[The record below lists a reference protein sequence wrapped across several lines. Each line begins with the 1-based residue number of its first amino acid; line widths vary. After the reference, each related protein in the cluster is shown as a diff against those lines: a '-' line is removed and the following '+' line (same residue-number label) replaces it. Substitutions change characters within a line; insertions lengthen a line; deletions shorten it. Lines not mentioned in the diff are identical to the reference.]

1 MQLGRFIARGVIGS
15 LFIGH
20 GTQKLFGSFGGPG
33 LAGTDGMMEALNM
46 RPARRNSLAAGVTET
61 AGGALLVAGLA
72 TPLAASALIGVMV
85 TAIRKVHLPNGPWA
99 ANGGWEYNAVLIAAL
114 AVLAEDGPGDLSLDA
129 ATGLERT
136 GAKWALTSLALG
148 AAASTLSIELGR
160 RASAGSTEAVG
171 TPGQPTGAGAG
182 GDAGGDD
189 GESPFPCTA
198 GDPVT
203 G

>member
-33 LAGTDGMMEALNM
+33 LAGTDGMMEALEM

-61 AGGALLVAGLA
+61 AGGALLIAGLA
-72 TPLAASALIGVMV
+72 TPVAAAGLIGVMI

-114 AVLAEDGPGDLSLDA
+114 TALAEDGPGDLSLDA
-129 ATGLERT
+129 ATGMERT
-136 GAKWALTSLALG
+136 GAKWGLGALALG
-148 AAASTLSIELGR
+148 AVASALTIELGR
-160 RASAGSTEAVG
+160 RAPAPLTAG
-171 TPGQPTGAGAG
+171 TPGQPTGAGA
-182 GDAGGDD
+182 AGS
-189 GESPFPCTA
+189 GEGEAPFGETA

-203 G
+203 D

>member
-1 MQLGRFIARGVIGS
+1 MQLGRFLARAVIGS

-33 LAGTDGMMEALNM
+33 LAGTDGMMQALDM

-72 TPLAASALIGVMV
+72 TPLAAAGLIGTMI
-85 TAIRKVHLPNGPWA
+85 TAIRKVHLANGPWA

-129 ATGLERT
+129 AAGLERR
-136 GAKWALTSLALG
+136 GVKWALASLALG
-148 AAASTLSIELGR
+148 AAASTLAIELGR
-160 RASAGSTEAVG
+160 RAPAEPTEAVG

-182 GDAGGDD
+182 GDDD
-189 GESPFPCTA
+189 ESPFPGTA

>member
-1 MQLGRFIARGVIGS
+1 MSVAKLAARGLIGG
-15 LFIGH
+15 LFFGH
-20 GTQKLFGSFGGPG
+20 GMQKLQGWFGGPG
-33 LAGTDGMMEALNM
+33 LEGTGGMMQSLNM
-46 RPARRNSLAAGVTET
+46 HPPRRNAILAGAVEA
-61 AGGALLVAGLA
+61 AGGAALTLGLG
-72 TPLAASALIGVMV
+72 TPLVSSALIGQMIV
-85 TAIRKVHLPNGPWA
+85 AIRKVHLPNGPWA

-136 GAKWALTSLALG
+136 GAKWALASLALG
-148 AAASTLSIELGR
+148 AAASTLTIELGR
-160 RASAGSTEAVG
+160 RASAGSSEAVG

-182 GDAGGDD
+182 GDD
-189 GESPFPCTA
+189 GESPFPDTA

>member
-1 MQLGRFIARGVIGS
+1 MQLGRFIVRGVVGS

-33 LAGTDGMMEALNM
+33 LEGTDGMMQALDL
-46 RPARRNSLAAGVTET
+46 RPARRNSLAAGITET
-61 AGGALLVAGLA
+61 AGGALLIAGLA
-72 TPLAASALIGVMV
+72 TPVAAAGLIGAMI
-85 TAIRKVHLPNGPWA
+85 TAIRKVHLANGPWA

-114 AVLAEDGPGDLSLDA
+114 TALAEDGPGDLSLDA

-136 GAKWALTSLALG
+136 GAKWALLSLAAG
-148 AAASTLSIELGR
+148 AAASTLVIELGR
-160 RASAGSTEAVG
+160 RAPAEPAATAG

-182 GDAGGDD
+182 GDD
-189 GESPFPCTA
+189 GESPFPGTA